1 VQVSALA
8 TYRPTWADSQGR
20 RQLGPDEDVATLAV
34 SAGLLLAD
42 RLSEVV
48 RVVLLTRRPDALLGT
63 APEVVLEGL
72 GLDRAT
78 PVVEQIGGAPATV
91 EALLAAGPG
100 TLILA
105 VDPRTPAAAAAA
117 LVGPGPIEI
126 EPHKAV
132 RYSVPVRTAPLPGA
146 VDLTYDDPRLLRER
160 GWKRVVRE
168 VAGDLADLGGSVAVA
183 GVPAS
188 DAAKLLRGVTHGVAE
203 TEAASPLL
211 VLAALAANGE
221 GARLVA
227 VENGFAVAVDVSV
240 DGSQTVVGEQRAAN
254 PAPPSWDPR
263 VPGEIPASPAA
274 YERAFEAKVGLKAG
288 VCACGR
294 QHYPPRAQCMS
305 CGELDQQTLEPLPR
319 AAAIYSVVTV
329 RAGVPGKNVPYSLAV
344 VDVDDTDVRVL
355 AHVTDTVPGSAA
367 IGASGRL
374 VLRRVAVRAGVPDY
388 GYAFQPDAVQPEEQ
402 QA

>member
-1 VQVSALA
+1 VQVSVLA
-8 TYRPTWADSQGR
+8 TYRPAWADAQGR

-34 SAGLLLAD
+34 SAGRLLNE
-42 RLSEVV
+42 RLSDVV
-48 RVVLLTRRPDALLGT
+48 RVILVTRRPDALLGT

-78 PVVEQIGGAPATV
+78 PLVEQLGGAPATV

-117 LVGPGPIEI
+117 LVGPGPIDI
-126 EPHKAV
+126 EPCRAV

-160 GWKRVVRE
+160 GWKRVARE
-168 VAGDLADLGGSVAVA
+168 VAGDLADGGSVAVA
-183 GVPAS
+183 GLPAS

-211 VLAALAANGE
+211 VLAALAAAGE
-221 GARLVA
+221 GARLIA
-227 VENGFAVAVDVSV
+227 LENGFAVSVDVAV
-240 DGSQTVVGEQRAAN
+240 DGSAVVVSEQRAAH

-263 VPGEIPASPAA
+263 VSGEIPASPAA

-288 VCACGR
+288 VCTCGR
-294 QHYPPRAQCMS
+294 QHYPPRAPCMS
-305 CGELDQQTLEPLPR
+305 CGELDRQTLEPLPR
-319 AAAIYSVVTV
+319 TAAIYSVVTV
-329 RAGVPGKNVPYSLAV
+329 RAGVPGKTVPYSLAV
-344 VDVDDTDVRVL
+344 VDIDDTEVRVL
-355 AHVTDTVPGSAA
+355 AHVTDAVPGSAP

-374 VLRRVAVRAGVPDY
+374 VLRRVAMRAGVPDY
-388 GYAFQPDAVQPEEQ
+388 GYAFQPEEQ
-402 QA
+402 HA